1 MSGALTPT
9 ALALLAFCILAE
21 MGVQLSFKIAVD
33 RAESATFTTSLPGQP
48 LLWAGIA
55 LWSMEVAAWILVLQR
70 TPLALAYPIM
80 TLNFAAVPLAGAL
93 VLRERLTRRQIAG
106 AVLVAAG
113 VACVSLSGLT

>member
-21 MGVQLSFKIAVD
+21 IGVQLSFKIAID
-33 RAESATFTTSLPGQP
+33 RAESEAFTTSLPGQP
-48 LLWAGIA
+48 LLWAG
-55 LWSMEVAAWILVLQR
+55 ILVLQR

-80 TLNFAAVPLAGAL
+80 TLNFATVPLAGAL
-93 VLRERLTRRQIAG
+93 VLRERLSRRQIAG
-106 AVLVAAG
+106 AVLVGAG